1 MFIAL
6 QFYFTHFELSQS
18 LGWAKSKDPCE
29 KKTPDHLHLPYTGHF
44 RYVDFAY
51 LDTTTYVEVI
61 FHSQHF
67 FSIFLCISTPS
78 MSKTVNMKQR
88 VSRGDFSCPRH
99 ISIIFATVYVEVKV
113 CARMGAILS
122 ASAMCNMY

>member
-1 MFIAL
+1 MFS
-6 QFYFTHFELSQS
+6 EVS
-18 LGWAKSKDPCE
+18 LLVYDFPQGSIG
-29 KKTPDHLHLPYTGHF
+29 LLYTGHS

-67 FSIFLCISTPS
+67 LSIFLCISTPS

-88 VSRGDFSCPRH
+88 VSRGDFH
-99 ISIIFATVYVEVKV
+99 ALDIFSIIFATVYVEVKIG
-113 CARMGAILS
+113 ARMGAVLS
-122 ASAMCNMY
+122 ASAMYMYKLWCEQLPKNNKIN